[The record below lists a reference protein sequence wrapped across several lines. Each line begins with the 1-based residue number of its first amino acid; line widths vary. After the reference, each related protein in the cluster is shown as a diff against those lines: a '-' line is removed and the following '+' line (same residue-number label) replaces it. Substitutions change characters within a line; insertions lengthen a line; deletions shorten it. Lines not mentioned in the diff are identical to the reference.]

1 MGYGNPYLLVNTHTE
16 LLLVN
21 QHTDIFENFPKK
33 SISVVINFSSS
44 HFLDKQDDMNVDMRL
59 NPLHTGRGPLKRR
72 KYECNSEYLEW
83 GHGNFDLSK
92 SESQSSLSSLALFSS
107 SLVSSSTTSSAPAD
121 SAAQRLETMS
131 QDDFRHNVLALVAQC
146 AGCEGEHPYEPF
158 VNEFACDF
166 RTTSGKSNNKRYSD
180 RYWWQAVLHVDK
192 RRHELQ
198 GVDLVKAITKKIINW
213 TIQENNQRDIIAK
226 FLFK

>member
-44 HFLDKQDDMNVDMRL
+44 HFLDKQDDMNVDTRL
-59 NPLHTGRGPLKRR
+59 NPLHTGRGPPKRR
-72 KYECNSEYLEW
+72 KYESNSEYPEW
-83 GHGNFDLSK
+83 GHGKFDWSK
-92 SESQSSLSSLALFSS
+92 SESQS
-107 SLVSSSTTSSAPAD
+107 SSSTTSSAPAD
-121 SAAQRLETMS
+121 SAAQRWEMMS

-158 VNEFACDF
+158 VNEFACEVQQQNDK
-166 RTTSGKSNNKRYSD
+166 RLVKYNNK

-198 GVDLVKAITKKIINW
+198 GVDLVKAITHKIIKW